1 MATVDLASLTAVLQR
16 RFEPDVVSQ
25 IQRAAPMLQ
34 VLGPNVRDA
43 DSHVI
48 QWDVKFGSA
57 SAGSAAAIAEGAD
70 VSTFNTDTK
79 VPAVLSFG
87 TYHDAFEITGKAIA
101 SAIASGNPAAL
112 AALFESEIRD
122 SAMRLSHALAT
133 EFYSGDGSGE
143 RMMGLLG
150 GAILDSG
157 TYAAINRA
165 TYPQWRGNI
174 RANGGVP
181 RAVSFELLRGLST
194 DVYKAC
200 GLRPNFIVC
209 GPSTHDQY
217 GSLFGPQ
224 RRYITDI
231 NTPGGVMKL
240 SGGYRALEFDG
251 VPLMEDVNCPEG
263 KFLFL
268 NLDYLLFRQLPQ
280 PGQVVTR
287 SMGERPLETA
297 PEQTRGG
304 GPIPVRVRIQ
314 GLAITGDKY
323 RFALYVYPQ
332 VQVRRPQAFGILSD
346 ISY

>member
-1 MATVDLASLTAVLQR
+1 MATVDLASITAVLQK

-48 QWDVKFGSA
+48 QWDVKFGTAGYGGAA
-57 SAGSAAAIAEGAD
+57 SIAEGAD
-70 VSTFNTDTK
+70 VATFNTDTK
-79 VPAVLSFG
+79 ATASLVFG

-112 AALFESEIRD
+112 ADLFGSEIRD

-133 EFYSGDGSGE
+133 EFYSGNGAGE
-143 RMMGLLG
+143 RMTGLLG

-157 TYAAINRA
+157 TYAGLSRV

-174 RANGGVP
+174 RANGGVG
-181 RAVSFELLRGLST
+181 RAVSFALLRGMST
-194 DVYKAC
+194 DIYKAC
-200 GLRPNFIVC
+200 GLRPDFIVC

-217 GSLFGPQ
+217 GALFGEQ
-224 RRYITDI
+224 RRYIQDI
-231 NTPGGVMKL
+231 NTPGGQMKL

-251 VPLMEDVNCPEG
+251 VPIMEDVNCPEG
-263 KFLFL
+263 QFLFL
-268 NLDYLLFRQLPQ
+268 NLSYLLFRQLPQ
-280 PGQVVTR
+280 PGQMVTR

-297 PEQTRGG
+297 PEQTKGG

-332 VQVRRPQAFGILSD
+332 VQVRRPQAFGVLQD
-346 ISY
+346 INY